1 MKNLLIAL
9 AIVVGLVWF
18 GPALLTLIIEGT
30 LLLIVPILVVVALAG
45 AGFLVGTLIFGSTI
59 LAFGIAALVIA
70 VLGFSIFWPVLL
82 LLFIFW
88 LFSRSRTQTT

>member
-9 AIVVGLVWF
+9 AIVVALVWF

-45 AGFLVGTLIFGSTI
+45 AGFLVGTLIFGSTV